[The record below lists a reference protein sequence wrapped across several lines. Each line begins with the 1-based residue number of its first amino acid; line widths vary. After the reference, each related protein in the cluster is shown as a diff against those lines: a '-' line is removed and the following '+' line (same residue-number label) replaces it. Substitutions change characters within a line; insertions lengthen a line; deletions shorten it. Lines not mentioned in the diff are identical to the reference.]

1 MKNLKGGRAWTKAN
15 IERPPLLPLGL
26 RATMTLL
33 NTLLRQMCRG
43 ARPARLGSVGS
54 CTGRPTEK
62 TLKVVLAS
70 AISADVSGVWLSPP
84 H

>member
-33 NTLLRQMCRG
+33 NTLLRQMC
-43 ARPARLGSVGS
+43 
-54 CTGRPTEK
+54 
-62 TLKVVLAS
+62 
-70 AISADVSGVWLSPP
+70 
-84 H
+84 